1 MRSRTTARRLV
12 TIGTRAALTA
22 VLALAVFAFVRLLT
36 AIPLTPG
43 GLGVVELGMI
53 GGLTTAGGNHAQV
66 VAAVL
71 VYRLLTYVAP
81 IGFGVLTYVFYKRNR
96 SWLDTAPALDP
107 RFSLASG

>member
-1 MRSRTTARRLV
+1 MLTVLVAPVIGAIATAPLV
-12 TIGTRAALTA
+12 P
-22 VLALAVFAFVRLLT
+22 V
-36 AIPLTPG
+36 
-43 GLGVVELGMI
+43 VVE
-53 GGLTTAGGNHAQV
+53 AAPPVVVVVV